1 MQADRRVYRATVP
14 TELRIMPVGGLGEVG
29 RNMTVI
35 DWGGERIVVDCGV
48 GFPTTAERDGV
59 VEQYLPDVRPL
70 GREPIAAVVLTHG
83 HDDHLAALA
92 HLIRTG
98 APIGRIIGLPF
109 TIELVRAKLAEGV
122 PSPPLVPATVGVP
135 LTTGAFSFEYV
146 RVAHSIPDA
155 AAVAITTPVGVV
167 VMTGDY
173 KLDDTQA
180 NARRRADTKRLGAL
194 GRAGVLA
201 MLGDSTNAAEPGR
214 TGSEDST
221 IAPLLDV
228 VRAAGGRV
236 IVTSFASNIDRIDHA
251 LRAGDATGRRV
262 TYIGRS
268 VRRNVSIAER
278 LGEITPPRADTVGPR
293 ELDTMQPQRSLVICT
308 GSQAE
313 RNAVLSRA
321 ARGEHPQL
329 QLGRSDTVVF
339 ASRPVPGNEPEV
351 ATLIAALIARGVR
364 VVTHDDAPIHV
375 SGHARADEVEEMI
388 GLLRP
393 TYVVPVHGEP
403 QMQEAQA
410 RIAVA
415 RCGIDRG
422 RIVIARNGDVIAL
435 SRDRCEID
443 DHVPVEVIEA
453 DGDGIPLEDPLSDP
467 QSAR

>member
-1 MQADRRVYRATVP
+1 MPADRHVYRAFVTS
-14 TELRIMPVGGLGEVG
+14 ELRIMPVGGLGEVG
-29 RNMTVI
+29 RNLTVL
-35 DWGGERIVVDCGV
+35 DWGRERVVVDCGV
-48 GFPTTAERDGV
+48 GFPSTAERDGI
-59 VEQYLPDVRPL
+59 VEQLLPDVRPL

-83 HDDHLAALA
+83 HDDHIAALA

-109 TIELVRAKLAEGV
+109 TLELVRAKLAEGV
-122 PSPPLVPATVGVP
+122 PSPPLVTATPGVP
-135 LTTGAFSFEYV
+135 VTTGAFAFEYA

-155 AAVAITTPVGVV
+155 AAVAITTPVGVI

-180 NARRRADTKRLGAL
+180 NPRRRADRKRLGAL

-201 MLGDSTNAAEPGR
+201 MLGDSTNADEPGR

-221 IAPLLDV
+221 AAPLLDV
-228 VRAAGGRV
+228 VSAAGGRV

-251 LRAGDATGRRV
+251 LRAADATNRRV
-262 TYIGRS
+262 TFIGRS
-268 VRRNVSIAER
+268 VRRNISIAER
-278 LGEITPPRADTVGPR
+278 LGEIAPPNADTVGPR
-293 ELDTMQPQRSLVICT
+293 ELDTLHPRRSLVVCT

-321 ARGEHPQL
+321 SRGEHPQL

-351 ATLIAALIARGVR
+351 ETLIAALTARGVR
-364 VVTHDDAPIHV
+364 VVTHKDAPIHV
-375 SGHARADEVEEMI
+375 SGHARANEVEEMI

-393 TYVVPVHGEP
+393 TFLVPVHGEP

-415 RCGIDRG
+415 RSGIDRG

-435 SRDRCEID
+435 SRERCEID
-443 DHVPVEVIEA
+443 EHVPVEVIQA
-453 DGDGIPLEDPLSDP
+453 DGDGIPLSDP
-467 QSAR
+467 QSTR

>member
-1 MQADRRVYRATVP
+1 VTS
-14 TELRIMPVGGLGEVG
+14 ELRIMPVGGLGEVG
-29 RNMTVI
+29 RNLTVL
-35 DWGGERIVVDCGV
+35 DWGRERVIVDCGV
-48 GFPTTAERDGV
+48 GFPSNAERDGV

-83 HDDHLAALA
+83 HDDHIAALA

-109 TIELVRAKLAEGV
+109 TIELVRAKLADGV
-122 PSPPLVPATVGVP
+122 PLPPLVTASLGVP
-135 LTTGAFSFEYV
+135 VTTGAFAFEYV

-180 NARRRADTKRLGAL
+180 NVRRRCDRNRLGAL
-194 GRAGVLA
+194 GRSGVLA
-201 MLGDSTNAAEPGR
+201 MLGDSTNADEAGR

-221 IAPLLDV
+221 IGPLQDV
-228 VRAAGGRV
+228 IGAAGGRV

-251 LRAGDATGRRV
+251 LRAADATGRRV
-262 TYIGRS
+262 TFIGRS
-268 VRRNVSIAER
+268 VRRNISIAER
-278 LGEITPPRADTVGPR
+278 LGEISPPSRDTVGPR
-293 ELDTMQPQRSLVICT
+293 DLDTLQPRRSLVVCT

-321 ARGEHPQL
+321 SRGEHPQL

-351 ATLIAALIARGVR
+351 ETMIAALTARGVK
-364 VVTHDDAPIHV
+364 VVTHLDAPIHV

-393 TYVVPVHGEP
+393 TYLVPMHGEL

-422 RIVIARNGDVIAL
+422 RVVVARNGDVIAL
-435 SRDRCEID
+435 ARDRCEID
-443 DHVPVEVIEA
+443 DHVAVEVIEA
-453 DGDGIPLEDPLSDP
+453 DGDGIPLTDP
-467 QSAR
+467 QSTR

>member
-1 MQADRRVYRATVP
+1 MQADRHVYRAFVTS
-14 TELRIMPVGGLGEVG
+14 ELRIMPVGGLGEVG
-29 RNMTVI
+29 RNLTVL
-35 DWGGERIVVDCGV
+35 DWGRERVVVDCGV
-48 GFPTTAERDGV
+48 GFPSTAERDGI
-59 VEQYLPDVRPL
+59 VEQLLPDVRPL

-83 HDDHLAALA
+83 HDDHIAALA

-109 TIELVRAKLAEGV
+109 TLELVRAKLAEGV
-122 PSPPLVPATVGVP
+122 PSPPLVTATPGVP
-135 LTTGAFSFEYV
+135 VTTGAFAFEYA

-155 AAVAITTPVGVV
+155 AAVAITTPVGVI

-180 NARRRADTKRLGAL
+180 NPRRRADRKRLGAL

-201 MLGDSTNAAEPGR
+201 MLGDSTNADEPGR

-221 IAPLLDV
+221 AAPLLDV
-228 VRAAGGRV
+228 VSAAGGRV

-251 LRAGDATGRRV
+251 LRAADATNRRV
-262 TYIGRS
+262 TFIGRS
-268 VRRNVSIAER
+268 VRRNISIAER
-278 LGEITPPRADTVGPR
+278 LGEIAPPNADTVGPR
-293 ELDTMQPQRSLVICT
+293 ELDTLPPRRSLVVCT

-321 ARGEHPQL
+321 SRGEHPQL

-351 ATLIAALIARGVR
+351 ETLIAALTARGVR

-388 GLLRP
+388 TLLRP
-393 TYVVPVHGEP
+393 THLIPVHGEP

-415 RCGIDRG
+415 RCGMDRS
-422 RIVIARNGDVIAL
+422 RVVIARNGDVIAL
-435 SRDRCEID
+435 ARDRCEID
-443 DHVPVEVIEA
+443 DHVPVAVIAA
-453 DGDGIPLEDPLSDP
+453 DGDGIPLTDP

>member
-1 MQADRRVYRATVP
+1 MHTEAGVYRAAVAA
-14 TELRIMPVGGLGEVG
+14 ELRIMPVGGLGEVG
-29 RNMTVI
+29 RNMTVL

-48 GFPTTAERDGV
+48 GFPSTAERDGV
-59 VEQYLPDVRPL
+59 VEQLLPDVRVL
-70 GREPIAAVVLTHG
+70 NTHPIAAVVLTHG
-83 HDDHLAALA
+83 HDDHIAALA
-92 HLIRTG
+92 HLIRQG

-109 TIELVRAKLAEGV
+109 TIELVKAKLAEGV
-122 PSPPLVPATVGVP
+122 PLPPLVVARPGVP
-135 LTTGAFSFEYV
+135 VTTGAFAFEYV

-180 NARRRADTKRLGAL
+180 NPKRRCDRGRLGAL

-201 MLGDSTNAAEPGR
+201 MLGDSTNADEPGR

-221 IAPLLDV
+221 FDPLHDV
-228 VRAAGGRV
+228 VAAAPGRV

-251 LRAGDATGRRV
+251 IRAADATNRRV
-262 TYIGRS
+262 TFIGRS
-268 VRRNVSIAER
+268 VRRNMAIAGR
-278 LGEITPPRADTVGPR
+278 LGEISPPSRDTAGPR
-293 ELDTMQPQRSLVICT
+293 ELEALQPRRSMVICT

-321 ARGEHPQL
+321 SRGDHPHL
-329 QLGRSDTVVF
+329 QLGRTDTVVF
-339 ASRPVPGNEPEV
+339 ASRPVPGNEPDVE
-351 ATLIAALIARGVR
+351 AMIAALIARGVK
-364 VVTHDDAPIHV
+364 VVTHEDAPIHV

-393 TYVVPVHGEP
+393 RFLVPVHGEP

-415 RCGIDRG
+415 RCGLDRND
-422 RIVIARNGDVIAL
+422 VVLARNGDVIVL
-435 SRDRCEID
+435 TRDRCEID
-443 DHVPVEVIEA
+443 DHVPVAVIEA
-453 DGDGIPLEDPLSDP
+453 DGDGMPLSEP
-467 QSAR
+467 RQAR